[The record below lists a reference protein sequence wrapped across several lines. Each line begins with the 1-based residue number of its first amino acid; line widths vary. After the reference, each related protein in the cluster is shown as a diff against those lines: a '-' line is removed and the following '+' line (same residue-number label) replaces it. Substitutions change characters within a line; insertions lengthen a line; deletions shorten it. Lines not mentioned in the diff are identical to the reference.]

1 MSFKARAPAV
11 RSDSAPYS
19 RFYFYVY
26 ATGQI
31 KAHRGGGCKV
41 FHRTDRRGVLNLSWR
56 VLHEFLTANRTLLI
70 ERCRVMVASR
80 SPPKLPRPDLAH
92 GVPIFLDQVVNTLTI
107 EQRAD
112 LVHSDI
118 AASDHGGRPDSGVG
132 AIARLHGRD
141 LFEQG
146 FTVEQVIRDYGD
158 VCQAVTNLAVE
169 TGAPISAN
177 EFRTF
182 NRCLDDAIAG
192 AVTEYSQR
200 KGAAPTDPDPATI
213 NASARGVDDL
223 KHLETALTQS
233 RIDLAEAQQFAQEAR
248 ERALHDS
255 LTGLPNREL
264 FDDRLAHAIALA
276 DRHDWTLAVLFLDL
290 DQFKSIN
297 DGHGHTAGDAALKTI
312 AQRLLQHVRD
322 EDTVCRN
329 GGDEFLYLLMNPR
342 GKKNIE
348 HIAYS
353 VRRTIA
359 QPVAVGDVKVVIK
372 PSIGIAIY
380 PDHGSSGAQ
389 LIANADT
396 AMYRAKKRSRGVAF
410 FNRRKTRAITA

>member
-1 MSFKARAPAV
+1 
-11 RSDSAPYS
+11 
-19 RFYFYVY
+19 
-26 ATGQI
+26 
-31 KAHRGGGCKV
+31 
-41 FHRTDRRGVLNLSWR
+41 
-56 VLHEFLTANRTLLI
+56 
-70 ERCRVMVASR
+70 MVASR
-80 SPPKLPRPDLAH
+80 SAPKLRRTELSH
-92 GVPIFLDQVVNTLTI
+92 GIPVFLDQVAKTLTI
-107 EQRAD
+107 EQRSD
-112 LVHSDI
+112 LVHGNLVSSDP
-118 AASDHGGRPDSGVG
+118 SGGPDSGVG

-169 TGAPISAN
+169 IGAPISAG

-192 AVTEYSQR
+192 AVTEYSHR
-200 KGAAPTDPDPATI
+200 KGAMPTKADSAKI
-213 NASARGVDDL
+213 NATARAFDDL
-223 KHLETALTQS
+223 KHMEIALTQS
-233 RIDLAEAQQFAQEAR
+233 RIDLADAAAALSLAQQRAREAQV
-248 ERALHDS
+248 RALHDS

-276 DRHDWTLAVLFLDL
+276 ERHDWTLAVLFLDL

-297 DGHGHTAGDAALKTI
+297 DAHGHSAGDAALKTI
-312 AQRLLQHVRD
+312 AQRLLEYARD

-348 HIAYS
+348 HIAGS
-353 VRRTIA
+353 VLRTIA
-359 QPVAVGDVKVVIK
+359 QPVAVADVELVIK
-372 PSIGIAIY
+372 PSIGIALY
-380 PDHGSSGAQ
+380 PEHGSSGDQ

-396 AMYRAKKRSRGVAF
+396 AMYRAKKRSSGVVF
-410 FNRRKTRAITA
+410 FDRPKTRGMIA

>member
-1 MSFKARAPAV
+1 
-11 RSDSAPYS
+11 
-19 RFYFYVY
+19 
-26 ATGQI
+26 
-31 KAHRGGGCKV
+31 
-41 FHRTDRRGVLNLSWR
+41 
-56 VLHEFLTANRTLLI
+56 
-70 ERCRVMVASR
+70 MVAGR
-80 SPPKLPRPDLAH
+80 TAPKLPRPELAH
-92 GVPIFLDQVVNTLTI
+92 GIPIFLDQVAKTLTI
-107 EQRAD
+107 EQRSLD
-112 LVHSDI
+112 RNLGSSNPGNGPSH
-118 AASDHGGRPDSGVG
+118 SGV
-132 AIARLHGRD
+132 AAMATLHGRD

-169 TGAPISAN
+169 TGAPISAH

-200 KGAAPTDPDPATI
+200 KDARPTEADSATI
-213 NASARGVDDL
+213 NVSTLGFDGV

-233 RIDLAEAQQFAQEAR
+233 RIDLADTAAALDVAQQRARDAQA
-248 ERALHDS
+248 RALHDS

-276 DRHDWTLAVLFLDL
+276 ERHDWTLAVMFLDL

-297 DGHGHTAGDAALKTI
+297 DAHGHTAGDAALKII
-312 AQRLLQHVRD
+312 AQRLLQYVRD

-342 GKKNIE
+342 GKRNIE
-348 HIAYS
+348 HIADS
-353 VRRTIA
+353 VLRTIA
-359 QPVAVGDVKVVIK
+359 QPVAITDVALAIK

-380 PDHGSSGAQ
+380 PEHGVSGDQ
-389 LIANADT
+389 LIRNADT
-396 AMYRAKKRSRGVAF
+396 AMYRAKKRARGIVFFDRQQSRGVVE
-410 FNRRKTRAITA
+410 